1 MAYNSSKGPQTHG
14 DVKFEGDAE
23 DTQIDF
29 ETDLVALKTNGLQR
43 FIVSGSAITA
53 SVILSSSAPISASAF
68 YGDGSTLSGVATMNS
83 FTLAGDGGS
92 SQTITNGNTL
102 TVEGGTGLTT
112 TAAATDKVTVNLD
125 NTSVSAGSYTYSAIT
140 VDAQGRLTAAANGTA
155 PSITTLNT
163 AGANRVLT
171 SDGGASATA
180 EAGLTY
186 NGSFLS
192 ATGQISASLGV
203 SGTVGH
209 FRTVQAS
216 SIIGGSPLDIS
227 ASSVTITG
235 SVSLSGSGTL
245 SASAG
250 FFTTLT
256 SSTAT
261 ISALTASAITGGSP
275 ISIFGDTIT
284 MVGGGAGSTVI
295 NAAHLSSSLTVSA
308 SAFYANGVE
317 IGSGGGAVANY
328 TNSGDN
334 RIITSVN
341 SDTINGESRLTFNG
355 STNFLFLSGNAQITN
370 HIPTIFFSNSAGTGL
385 GYFGYNNSDNILL
398 QNNVTNKHIVLKAND
413 NGTIREGFRI
423 DGAVPEVVINQGSD
437 SLVDFRVE
445 SNDNTH
451 MIFSDGS
458 ANRVGINSSA
468 PTHTLSVSGS
478 TSLSGSTFVTGSL
491 TGLGPIR
498 GQQLYYTHHH
508 FAGAGNNSWFPFT
521 GNIESSNANEVH
533 AMVVP
538 HDGRLVKILFRCEVK
553 QNTSFTLKLYK
564 GVDGVKEM
572 DTAGSVEVEAITATL
587 PNTDATT
594 VTFAT
599 SGALHY
605 NAGDIVG
612 VQMGTFTTNTGDVQ
626 ATCVWEYDQLIP

>member
-1 MAYNSSKGPQTHG
+1 
-14 DVKFEGDAE
+14 
-23 DTQIDF
+23 
-29 ETDLVALKTNGLQR
+29 
-43 FIVSGSAITA
+43 
-53 SVILSSSAPISASAF
+53 
-68 YGDGSTLSGVATMNS
+68 
-83 FTLAGDGGS
+83 
-92 SQTITNGNTL
+92 
-102 TVEGGTGLTT
+102 
-112 TAAATDKVTVNLD
+112 
-125 NTSVSAGSYTYSAIT
+125 
-140 VDAQGRLTAAANGTA
+140 
-155 PSITTLNT
+155 
-163 AGANRVLT
+163 
-171 SDGGASATA
+171 
-180 EAGLTY
+180 
-186 NGSFLS
+186 
-192 ATGQISASLGV
+192 
-203 SGTVGH
+203 
-209 FRTVQAS
+209 
-216 SIIGGSPLDIS
+216 
-227 ASSVTITG
+227 
-235 SVSLSGSGTL
+235 
-245 SASAG
+245 
-250 FFTTLT
+250 
-256 SSTAT
+256 
-261 ISALTASAITGGSP
+261 
-275 ISIFGDTIT
+275 
-284 MVGGGAGSTVI
+284 MVGGGAGSTI
-295 NAAHLSSSLTVSA
+295 IDAAHLSSSLTVSA
-308 SAFYANGVE
+308 SAFYADGVLLTA
-317 IGSGGGAVANY
+317 GGAVANY

-370 HIPTIFFSNSAGTGL
+370 HVPTVFFSNSAGTGL
-385 GYFGYNNSDNILL
+385 GYIGYNTSDNLL
-398 QNNVTNKHIVLKAND
+398 FQSNVTNKHIVFKTND
-413 NGTIREGFRI
+413 AGTIKEGLRI
-423 DGAVPEVVINQGSD
+423 DGTVPEVVVNQGSD
-437 SLVDFRVE
+437 SLIDFRVE

-521 GNIESSNANEVH
+521 GNVESANANEVH

-538 HDGRLVKILFRCEVK
+538 HDGRLVKILFRVETK

-572 DTAGSVEVEAITATL
+572 DTAGAVEVEAMTATL
-587 PNTDATT
+587 PNTDSTT

-612 VQMGTFTTNTGDVQ
+612 IQMGTFTTNTADVQ

>member
-53 SVILSSSAPISASAF
+53 SVVLSSSAPISASAF
-68 YGDGSTLSGVATMNS
+68 FAGGVALGAPAVTLYSNSGNNRILTSVDSTTINGESALTFDGS
-83 FTLAGDGGS
+83 
-92 SQTITNGNTL
+92 
-102 TVEGGTGLTT
+102 
-112 TAAATDKVTVNLD
+112 
-125 NTSVSAGSYTYSAIT
+125 
-140 VDAQGRLTAAANGTA
+140 R
-155 PSITTLNT
+155 
-163 AGANRVLT
+163 
-171 SDGGASATA
+171 
-180 EAGLTY
+180 
-186 NGSFLS
+186 LS

-203 SGTVGH
+203 
-209 FRTVQAS
+209 
-216 SIIGGSPLDIS
+216 
-227 ASSVTITG
+227 TG
-235 SVSLSGSGTL
+235 SSLR
-245 SASAG
+245 
-250 FFTTLT
+250 
-256 SSTAT
+256 TAT
-261 ISALTASAITGGSP
+261 
-275 ISIFGDTIT
+275 
-284 MVGGGAGSTVI
+284 TVI
-295 NAAHLSSSLTVSA
+295 DATHVSSSLNVSGA
-308 SAFYANGVE
+308 AFYANGVLLT
-317 IGSGGGAVANY
+317 GGGGAVANY

-370 HIPTIFFSNSAGTGL
+370 HVPTIFFSNSAGTGL
-385 GYFGYNNSDNILL
+385 GHFGYNNSDNILV
-398 QNNVTNKHIVLKAND
+398 QNNVTNKHIVFKAND

-423 DGAVPEVVINQGSD
+423 DGAVPEVVVNQGSD

-508 FAGAGNNSWFPFT
+508 FAGANNNSWFPFT
-521 GNIESSNANEVH
+521 GNIESTNANEVH

-538 HDGRLVKILFRCEVK
+538 HDGRLVKILFRVETK

-612 VQMGTFTTNTGDVQ
+612 IQMGTFTANTGDVQ